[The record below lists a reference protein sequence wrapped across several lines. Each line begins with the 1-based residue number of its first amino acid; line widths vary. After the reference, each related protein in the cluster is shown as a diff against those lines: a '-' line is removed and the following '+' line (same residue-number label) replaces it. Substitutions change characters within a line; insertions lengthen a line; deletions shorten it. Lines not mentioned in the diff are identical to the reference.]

1 MVTRTACEVAVRSQP
16 NPFSW
21 AEIEH
26 EPKVQRCCIGRSFRS
41 TEYEILHT
49 GGFVRL
55 CTERGRVYWLAQN
68 ENDHRLPDWKIHF
81 SVHLADIP
89 RAWNI
94 LTDLFLKEAC
104 DFGMKAVAGE
114 AFDSWPPEQRGREI
128 TVYIF
133 QNHTAYNGGG
143 PMMGYCPG
151 NEHNFWLGPEFERQ
165 ADFWAKFVEEAERLL
180 SAANIQSRG
189 VATGDLKLGRYASL
203 RNEAFIFEPATG
215 LYIYPPNKCGWQP
228 PEASQQSLRIREC
241 CGAWKPCAL
250 ATEGPPRDGMA
261 TRPTSIEMCDLLQAA
276 ALGHTRPALCTGP

>member
-128 TVYIF
+128 TE
-133 QNHTAYNGGG
+133 TSTTSGLA
-143 PMMGYCPG
+143 PS
-151 NEHNFWLGPEFERQ
+151 
-165 ADFWAKFVEEAERLL
+165 L
-180 SAANIQSRG
+180 S
-189 VATGDLKLGRYASL
+189 DKLTFG
-203 RNEAFIFEPATG
+203 
-215 LYIYPPNKCGWQP
+215 
-228 PEASQQSLRIREC
+228 QSLLKKRR
-241 CGAWKPCAL
+241 GSYQL
-250 ATEGPPRDGMA
+250 
-261 TRPTSIEMCDLLQAA
+261 PTFKVVVWQRV
-276 ALGHTRPALCTGP
+276 T